1 MTSVFFPIYGGR
13 TSNSQMNARSL
24 YQVQMAKSGIERLQ
38 TQLSTGRRLLTP
50 SDDPD
55 TAVRVLRLQREQ
67 EFRSQAI
74 GNLSSAESFLNTTE
88 STLSSIQ
95 DNINQMR
102 GLTFSASTTLST
114 DAEKAGLLSQIDS
127 TLNLL
132 VGKANTKFQ
141 DRFLFSGA
149 SAGKSTVSYSGT
161 SIQFLGDEKELLTI
175 SDLGQVIPN
184 NVTGQRSLG
193 LMSTGV
199 VSTVDFAPAAAQD
212 TLLADLN
219 GGRGISRG
227 AVRFT
232 DGNEEVVIDLS
243 PAATV
248 GEALT
253 LINGNVQL
261 TGRDVAVSLLSN
273 GTLRVQYADGQSG
286 ILRVSDVGAGRTA
299 SDLGIATS
307 VPTPVLPIVGPS
319 LDPIL
324 KLNTRLSQFNDG
336 VGFDKSEGFQIKQG
350 DRTYTI
356 LLGNAQT
363 IEDVFNEVRRSGA
376 AIVPEITPDGRNIR
390 FRSTESG
397 TDFSIGENGGLLAT
411 RLGIRTLT
419 NATRLDQFNYGRGV
433 STANG
438 GEIAIRKN
446 DGTQFSIDLSGS
458 VTIQDVLDRVNNH
471 VSNQDAATKIT
482 ASLNSTGN
490 GITLSS
496 VLAAPGTPDP
506 QPIAVFALSGAE
518 AAWDLGLIPP
528 GQSSATGSFTPSNSE
543 LVGVDRNPQEVRGIF
558 NSLLRFRE
566 AVRAGDLAEI
576 SRASQLFDED
586 LDRMTSSRGSLGIS
600 LQQIDD
606 LKQNHED
613 RNNDLVARESQLL
626 DADLAATITELT
638 GRQVAYEASL
648 QLLAGSNRM
657 NLFDFL

>member
-1 MTSVFFPIYGGR
+1 MTSIFFPIYGGR

-24 YQVQMAKSGIERLQ
+24 YQVQMARSGIDRLQ
-38 TQLSTGRRLLTP
+38 TQLTTGRRLLTP

-74 GNLSSAESFLNTTE
+74 GNLTSAESFLNTTE
-88 STLSSIQ
+88 ATLSSIQ
-95 DNINQMR
+95 DTVNQMR
-102 GLTFSASTTLST
+102 GLTVSASTNLNS
-114 DAEKAGLLSQIDS
+114 DSEKESLLSQIDS
-127 TLNLL
+127 TLNVLI
-132 VGKANTKFQ
+132 GKANTKFQ

-149 SAGKSTVSYSGT
+149 MAGTSTVNYSGT
-161 SIQFLGDEKELLTI
+161 SIQFAGDEREMLTI

-193 LMSTGV
+193 LMSTSV
-199 VSTVDFAPAAAQD
+199 LSNVDFAPAAAPD

-219 GGRGISRG
+219 GGRGINRG
-227 AVRFT
+227 AIQFT
-232 DGNEEVVIDLS
+232 DGNEEVTIDLA

-248 GEALT
+248 GEMLT
-253 LINGNVQL
+253 LINGNVRL
-261 TGRDVAVSLLSN
+261 SGRDVSVSLMSS
-273 GTLRVQYADGQSG
+273 GRLRVQYADGQSG

-307 VPTPVLPIVGPS
+307 VPTPVLPIEGPS

-363 IEDVFNEVRRSGA
+363 IEDIFNEVRRSGA

-419 NATRLDQFNYGRGV
+419 NTTRLDQLNYGRGV
-433 STANG
+433 RMTTG
-438 GEIAIRKN
+438 GEIAIQKN
-446 DGTQFSIDLSGS
+446 DGSRFSVDLNGS
-458 VTIQDVLDRVNNH
+458 VTLQDVLNRVNDH
-471 VSNQDAATKIT
+471 VSNQDAATKVT

-496 VLAAPGTPDP
+496 VLAAPGVPDP
-506 QPIAVFALSGAE
+506 QPIAIFAVSGAE
-518 AAWDLGLIPP
+518 TAWDLGLIPT
-528 GQSSATGSFTPSNSE
+528 GQQSATGSLTPSNSQ
-543 LVGVDRNPQEVRGIF
+543 LVGIDTNPQEVKGIF

-566 AVRAGDLAEI
+566 AVRAGNLGEI

-586 LDRMTSSRGSLGIS
+586 LERLTSSRGSLGVS

-606 LKQNHED
+606 LTRNHED
-613 RNNDLVARESQLL
+613 RNNELVARESQLI

>member
-1 MTSVFFPIYGGR
+1 
-13 TSNSQMNARSL
+13 
-24 YQVQMAKSGIERLQ
+24 MAKSGIERLQ
-38 TQLSTGRRLLTP
+38 TQLATGRRLLTP

-95 DNINQMR
+95 DTINQMK
-102 GLTFSASTTLST
+102 GLTVSASTTLNT
-114 DAEKAGLLSQIDS
+114 DSEKAGLLSQIDS
-127 TLNLL
+127 TLNVL

-149 SAGKSTVSYSGT
+149 MAGRSAVSYSGT
-161 SIQFLGDEKELLTI
+161 SIQFLGDERELLTI

-219 GGRGISRG
+219 GGRGISSG
-227 AVRFT
+227 AIRFT
-232 DGNEEVVIDLS
+232 DGNEEVTIDLA
-243 PAATV
+243 PASTV

-253 LINGNVQL
+253 LINGNVRL
-261 TGRDVAVSLLSN
+261 TGREVQVSLLNN
-273 GTLRVQYADGQSG
+273 GTLNVQYADGQSG
-286 ILRVSDVGAGRTA
+286 ILRVSNVGAGRTA

-307 VPTPVLPIVGPS
+307 VPTPVLPIAGPS

-336 VGFDKSEGFQIKQG
+336 AGFDNSQGFQIRQG
-350 DRTYTI
+350 DKTYTI

-397 TDFSIGENGGLLAT
+397 TDFSIGENGGQLAT

-419 NATRLDQFNYGRGV
+419 NTTRLDQFNHGRGV
-433 STANG
+433 NMANG
-438 GEIAIRKN
+438 GEISIRKN
-446 DGTQFSIDLSGS
+446 DGTQFAIDLSGS

-471 VSNQDAATKIT
+471 VSNQDAVTKIT

-528 GQSSATGSFTPSNSE
+528 GQSSAIGSFTATNSR
-543 LVGVDRNPQEVRGIF
+543 LIGVERNPQEVKGIF

-566 AVRAGDLAEI
+566 AVRAGDFGEI

-600 LQQIDD
+600 LQQIDN

-613 RNNDLVARESQLL
+613 RNNDLAARESQLL
-626 DADLAATITELT
+626 DADLAPTITELT